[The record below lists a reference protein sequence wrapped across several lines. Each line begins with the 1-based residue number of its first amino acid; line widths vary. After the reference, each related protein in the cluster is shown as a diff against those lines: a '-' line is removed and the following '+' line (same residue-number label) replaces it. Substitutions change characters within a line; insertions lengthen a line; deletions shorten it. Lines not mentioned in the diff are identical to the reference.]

1 MTTSDNPAGLNGF
14 ALIEFADHNPEALTK
29 LFNQLGFRCVGKMA
43 HREVFH
49 FHQGETHLLL
59 NCDSTLDAASFV
71 KEHGPGVSAL
81 GFYVQDVESAY
92 EGLLKRGGQAASID
106 AIGHKGIKGIGG
118 GKIYLIA
125 EGQTPYDMD
134 FEPTQEDQTPP
145 TGLLVVDH
153 LTHNVHRGGVNRWA
167 DFYGSLFN
175 FTEIRSFDIKGEYSG
190 LFSRALTAPD
200 FKIRIPLNEE
210 AEGSEGGQIDEF
222 LKQFNGEGVQHIA
235 FTTEDIYS
243 TIDQLRANGVPLMS
257 APNTSYYE
265 MIEERLP
272 GQQEPVDQLQGR
284 GLLIDGHTSE
294 QGELRIL
301 LQIFT
306 ETLIGPAFFEIIQRK
321 GEPGF
326 GEGNFKALFES
337 IERDQMKRNVIGG
350 AIES

>member
-1 MTTSDNPAGLNGF
+1 M
-14 ALIEFADHNPEALTK
+14 
-29 LFNQLGFRCVGKMA
+29 
-43 HREVFH
+43 
-49 FHQGETHLLL
+49 L
-59 NCDSTLDAASFV
+59 NCDPELDAASFV
-71 KEHGPGVSAL
+71 EEHGPGVSAL
-81 GFYVQDVESAY
+81 GFYVKDVEGAY
-92 EGLLKRGGQAASID
+92 EGSLKRGGEATSID

-118 GKIYLIA
+118 GKIYFIA
-125 EGQTPYDMD
+125 EGQTPYEMG
-134 FEPTQEDQTPP
+134 FERLTDDETAP
-145 TGLLVVDH
+145 TGLKIVDH

-200 FKIRIPLNEE
+200 LKIRIPLNEE

-222 LKQFNGEGVQHIA
+222 LRQFNGEGVQHIA
-235 FTTEDIYS
+235 FTTDDIYS

-257 APNTSYYE
+257 APNASYYE

-272 GQQEPVDQLQGR
+272 GQQEPVDQLQRR
-284 GLLIDGHTSE
+284 GLLVDGHTSE
-294 QGELRIL
+294 EGELRLL

-337 IERDQMKRNVIGG
+337 IERDQLKRNVLGG
-350 AIES
+350 GEEG